1 MKILNLI
8 LRLALG
14 LLLLV
19 FGVNKFVEFLP
30 PFDFKQDVDAA
41 ALFQAFYESGYI
53 LPSLVGGL
61 EIVVGLLLVTKK
73 WVPFALVAL
82 VPLSINIV
90 LFHAVLNPA
99 NILPALLVAII
110 NTYLIIKNWDSYRSM
125 FS

>member
-41 ALFQAFYESGYI
+41 ALFQAFFDSGYI
-53 LPSLVGGL
+53 LPGLVGGL

-73 WVPFALVAL
+73 WVPFALVA
-82 VPLSINIV
+82 
-90 LFHAVLNPA
+90 HAVLNPA
-99 NILPALLVAII
+99 NILPALLVALI
-110 NTYLIIKNWDSYRSM
+110 NTYLIYRNWNSYRSM

>member
-41 ALFQAFYESGYI
+41 ALFQAFFDSGYI
-53 LPSLVGGL
+53 LPGLVGGL

-82 VPLSINIV
+82 VPISVNIV

-99 NILPALLVAII
+99 NIGPALGVAII
-110 NTYLIIKNWDSYRSM
+110 NVYLISKNWNHYKPM

>member
-110 NTYLIIKNWDSYRSM
+110 NTYLIIIVIDLCFLKR
-125 FS
+125 